1 MDKMNIKKLYTS
13 GMACI
18 LFAIFFAGCTTT
30 PPPTNINVGGGD
42 NCPPSKI
49 VMNILTDSAIS
60 NEGLANSG
68 KADKQ
73 LTGDA
78 ATLHDDDA
86 GLTEPT
92 LGL

>member
-1 MDKMNIKKLYTS
+1 MDNVGKKLIGIWVAVFILVAFFILS
-13 GMACI
+13 GCS
-18 LFAIFFAGCTTT
+18 TT
-30 PPPTNINVGGGD
+30 PPANIVIGGNE

-78 ATLHDDDA
+78 ATLHDDDGGQA
-86 GLTEPT
+86 PS